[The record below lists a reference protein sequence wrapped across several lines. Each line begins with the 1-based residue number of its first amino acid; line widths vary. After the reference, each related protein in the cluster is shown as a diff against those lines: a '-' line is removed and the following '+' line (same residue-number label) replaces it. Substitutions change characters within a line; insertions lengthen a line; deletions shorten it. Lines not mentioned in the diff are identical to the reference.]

1 MATFV
6 QKIPSEEQ
14 EWLSDS
20 FIDPNGRVFQ
30 WRGEIY
36 AACNEKVE
44 AANPVSHNLDL
55 ATLVRRR
62 ALAGR
67 FESRQPLADLFP
79 YLDLCT
85 K

>member
-44 AANPVSHNLDL
+44 AANPVSHNLEFSHTCPK
-55 ATLVRRR
+55 AGSRR
-62 ALAGR
+62 ALRVATTAR
-67 FESRQPLADLFP
+67 
-79 YLDLCT
+79 
-85 K
+85 